1 MAAIVNITER
11 MLPDARN
18 IYTIGDDNEILELA
32 SRLREG
38 APPLPKSH
46 FTRNRC
52 ACVWSCT
59 LLLTA
64 SNVDT
69 DLKQLRRVVEDARDA
84 VASRQHQ
91 DGGPPKPDVPTLP
104 SMNPQAVRTLFS
116 FATSPSARGGIA
128 YTPASTSYSFPGLHD
143 SCFLSSHSIYI
154 STYIVGRYEW

>member
-38 APPLPKSH
+38 GSPITLTSAIVVP
-46 FTRNRC
+46 
-52 ACVWSCT
+52 VWSCT

-64 SNVDT
+64 GNVDT

-104 SMNPQAVRTLFS
+104 SMNPQAVRILFS
-116 FATSPSARGGIA
+116 FATSPSTRGGIA
-128 YTPASTSYSFPGLHD
+128 YTPAST
-143 SCFLSSHSIYI
+143 
-154 STYIVGRYEW
+154 